1 MTATTQTSASEDVL
15 DDAPPATRPLS
26 HLQVPTPAVRAA
38 IELLQTSA
46 PSAAGFSDAEQEA
59 LEVLYRAYLP
69 LVRDTIYPLIAS
81 LPDTED
87 VTHQVFLGLPR
98 ALRRYRQ
105 GNFPGWLRQVA
116 ARTALMRLR
125 ESRRAQARLDEA
137 ALALR
142 DDRGWQIALHGDD
155 ESGLDERFD
164 RMRRAFYALPAPLRE
179 VVFLRAI
186 VGLSH
191 QEIAEWLE
199 ISVGASY
206 TRYCRALQQVRL
218 TMGVTHD

>member
-1 MTATTQTSASEDVL
+1 MTARMHSRA
-15 DDAPPATRPLS
+15 DDAPDDDTGATSPLS
-26 HLQVPTPAVRAA
+26 HLRVPTPTVFAA

-46 PSAAGFSDAEQEA
+46 PDPSGLSDAEQQA
-59 LEVLYRAYLP
+59 LEVLYRAYMP

-87 VTHQVFLGLPR
+87 VTQQVFLGLPR

-125 ESRRAQARLDEA
+125 ESRRAKARLDEA

-142 DDRGWQIALHGDD
+142 DDRGWHVALHGD
-155 ESGLDERFD
+155 EEAGLDERFE

-186 VGLSH
+186 VGLTH

-199 ISVGASY
+199 ITVGASY
-206 TRYCRALQQVRL
+206 TRYCRALQQVRQ
-218 TMGVTHD
+218 TMGVAHD